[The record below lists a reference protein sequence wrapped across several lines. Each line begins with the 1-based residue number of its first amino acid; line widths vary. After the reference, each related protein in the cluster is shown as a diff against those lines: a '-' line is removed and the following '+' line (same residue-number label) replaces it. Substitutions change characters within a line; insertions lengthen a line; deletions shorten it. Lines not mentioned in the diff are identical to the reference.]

1 IVLEI
6 QAAKT
11 ETCKITRS
19 AKGLRSDRP
28 LQYLGF
34 TFDGTNTYHR
44 SSSLARYQER
54 VHRGIWL
61 SEKCMD
67 KVNAKRTSRGQ
78 LPRSM
83 FLKKLYKRYSYLG
96 RRNFIS
102 YGYRAARI
110 MNAPSIKKQLK
121 PHWNRLRERI
131 ADAQG
136 E

>member
-1 IVLEI
+1 
-6 QAAKT
+6 
-11 ETCKITRS
+11 
-19 AKGLRSDRP
+19 
-28 LQYLGF
+28 
-34 TFDGTNTYHR
+34 
-44 SSSLARYQER
+44 
-54 VHRGIWL
+54 
-61 SEKCMD
+61 MD
-67 KVNAKRTSRGQ
+67 KVNAKRIARGQ

-110 MNAPSIKKQLK
+110 MGSPSIKKQLK

-131 ADAQG
+131 SDAQG